1 MTETKY
7 YVTKQGL
14 QKIERDYQKLLE
26 FKKKKTTGEE
36 VPSIWH
42 SEEVNPDY
50 LAFQEDMSLLE
61 AKLAELELMLKNV
74 ELIKLPSKE
83 KRGEVYLGATIT
95 LEEVPGRAI
104 NEYTLL
110 GTMEANPAE
119 GKISTDSPVGRTLLG
134 KKLGEEVVISSPIRI
149 VYRIKKISYLAL

>member
-14 QKIERDYQKLLE
+14 QKIEKDYQALLE

-61 AKLAELELMLKNV
+61 AKLTEIELILKNI
-74 ELIKLPSKE
+74 ELIGMPSK
-83 KRGEVYLGATIT
+83 KDRGTVSVGARITVQVDDGQVDEFEIVGTI
-95 LEEVPGRAI
+95 
-104 NEYTLL
+104 
-110 GTMEANPAE
+110 EANPSL
-119 GKISTDSPVGRTLLG
+119 GRISNESPVGSAFLG
-134 KKLGEEVVISSPIRI
+134 KKIGEEVVVSSPKRT
-149 VYRIKKISYLAL
+149 VYRITKIQYVSR

>member
-14 QKIERDYQKLLE
+14 QKIEKDYQNLLE
-26 FKKKKTTGEE
+26 FKKKKTTGEG

-61 AKLAELELMLKNV
+61 TKLTELEVILKNIEIITV
-74 ELIKLPSKE
+74 PK
-83 KRGEVYLGATIT
+83 GEERNLVGLGATIT
-95 LEEVPGRAI
+95 VDLGGEIDEFTIVGTLEADPLQKKI
-104 NEYTLL
+104 SNESPLGGGLL
-110 GTMEANPAE
+110 GAE
-119 GKISTDSPVGRTLLG
+119 VGDVVKVKTTLVNHDCKIL
-134 KKLGEEVVISSPIRI
+134 KI
-149 VYRIKKISYLAL
+149 VYR

>member
-14 QKIERDYQKLLE
+14 QKIEKDYQKLLE
-26 FKKKKTTGEE
+26 FRKKKTTDEE

-61 AKLAELELMLKNV
+61 AKLAEFELMLKNV
-74 ELIKLPSKE
+74 ELIKLPPKE
-83 KRGEVYLGATIT
+83 KRSEVYLGATIT
-95 LEEVPGRAI
+95 LEEVPGREI

-119 GKISTDSPVGRTLLG
+119 GRISTDSPVGRTLLG
-134 KKLGEEVVISSPIRI
+134 KKLGEEVVISSPIRV
-149 VYRIKKISYLAL
+149 VYRIKKISYLAF

>member
-14 QKIERDYQKLLE
+14 QKIEKDYQNLLE
-26 FKKKKTTGEE
+26 FRKKKTTSEE

-61 AKLAELELMLKNV
+61 AKLAELEVILKNI
-74 ELIKLPSKE
+74 EIITPPKGKE
-83 KRGEVYLGATIT
+83 RNLVGLGATIT
-95 LEEVPGRAI
+95 IDLGGEVDEFMIVGTLEADP
-104 NEYTLL
+104 LQ
-110 GTMEANPAE
+110 
-119 GKISTDSPVGRTLLG
+119 
-134 KKLGEEVVISSPIRI
+134 
-149 VYRIKKISYLAL
+149 KKISNESPLGGGLLGAKVGDVVKVKTALVNHDCRVLKINYRG

>member
-14 QKIERDYQKLLE
+14 QKIEKDYQNLLE
-26 FKKKKTTGEE
+26 FKKKKITGEE

-61 AKLAELELMLKNV
+61 AKLAELEVILKNV
-74 ELIKLPSKE
+74 EIITAPKGE
-83 KRGEVYLGATIT
+83 KRNLVGLGATIT
-95 LEEVPGRAI
+95 VDLGGEVDEFMIVGTLEADPLQKKI
-104 NEYTLL
+104 SNESPLGNGLL
-110 GTMEANPAE
+110 GT
-119 GKISTDSPVGRTLLG
+119 KVGDVVKVKTTLVNHDCKVL
-134 KKLGEEVVISSPIRI
+134 KI
-149 VYRIKKISYLAL
+149 VYR